1 MYKKVTY
8 KPFGEKA
15 VLIEWEP
22 KIASTILEDIIQFK
36 AKIQSTDSFVIE
48 DTVVGYH
55 SLTVLF
61 KQTIENYK
69 QLVLDL
75 KKLYISD
82 SIIRKEKKTLWKIPV
97 CYDVTFG
104 IDLEEISEHTKLP
117 ITEIIKLHT
126 KCTYQVYFIGF
137 LPGFLYLGGLDSSI
151 HIDRKATPRLNIAK
165 GSVAIGGSQTGVYP
179 MDSPGGWN
187 VIGRTPISFFNTQ
200 YEEPCFAKS
209 GDKIQFYSIHKQE
222 FIDIEKQL
230 KGGSFKLLK
239 TDFYD

>member
-15 VLIEWEP
+15 ILIEWEP
-22 KIASTILEDIIQFK
+22 KIASTILEDILQFK

-48 DTVVGYH
+48 DVVVGYH

-69 QLVLDL
+69 QVVLEL
-75 KKLYISD
+75 KKLHVSD
-82 SIIRKEKKTLWKIPV
+82 VDIRKEKKTLWKIPV
-97 CYDVTFG
+97 CYDIEFG
-104 IDLEEISEHTKLP
+104 IDLEEISITTKLS
-117 ITEIIKLHT
+117 IAEIIRLHT
-126 KCTYQVYFIGF
+126 ESIYQVYFIGF

-187 VIGRTPISFFNTQ
+187 IIGRTPISFFNTQ